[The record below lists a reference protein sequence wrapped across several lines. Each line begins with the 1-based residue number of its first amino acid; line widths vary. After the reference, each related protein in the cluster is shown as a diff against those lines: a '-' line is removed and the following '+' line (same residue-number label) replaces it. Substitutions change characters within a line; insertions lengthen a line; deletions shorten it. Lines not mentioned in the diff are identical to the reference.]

1 MANYKTTSETHV
13 TLDAAEVFKALG
25 DDSSLKAALALREGE
40 LCVCQLIELLGLA
53 PSTVSKHLSILKQAG
68 VIASRKKGRWVYYRL
83 AQQPGGGLSRQRI
96 RSLLDAVSDTPAGKA
111 IMRKLAEICRLD
123 PETLCERQRCC

>member
-1 MANYKTTSETHV
+1 
-13 TLDAAEVFKALG
+13 LG
-25 DDSSLKAALALREGE
+25 DDSRLKAALALREGE

-68 VIASRKKGRWVYYRL
+68 VIESRKKGRWVYYRL
-83 AQQPGGGLSRQRI
+83 ARNEIGGLSHKRI
-96 RSLLDAVSDTPAGKA
+96 RSLLDAVGDTPEGQQ
-111 IMRKLAEICRLD
+111 ITRQLAEISRLD